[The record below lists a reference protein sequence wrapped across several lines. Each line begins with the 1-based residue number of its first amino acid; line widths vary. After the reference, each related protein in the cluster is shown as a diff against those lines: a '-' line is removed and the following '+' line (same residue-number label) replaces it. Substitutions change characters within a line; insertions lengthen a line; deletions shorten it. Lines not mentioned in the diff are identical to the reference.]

1 MEKDNIIGANVRLAR
16 VKKGMTQVELAEKA
30 GVALSTVSFV
40 ETGRHAASR
49 ALTLSKLANALG
61 VSVESLL
68 QA

>member
-1 MEKDNIIGANVRLAR
+1 MNKDNIIGTNVRVAR
-16 VKKGMTQVELAEKA
+16 IKKGMTQAELAEKA

-40 ETGRHAASR
+40 ENGKHADRR
-49 ALTLSKLANALG
+49 ALTLSKLANVLG